1 MSPIV
6 SGMASSLTQRAER
19 PAAPRELEPRAVA
32 ALLSC
37 VARQGL
43 RKTTLEDVAREA
55 GCGRA
60 TLYRYFASKQALL
73 SAAGQAEATRIVD
86 ALRHAADTAD
96 TLEDAVVALRL
107 TARTEL
113 GAHPP
118 LRVLADFL
126 PHW

>member
-60 TLYRYFASKQALL
+60 TLYRHFARKQALL
-73 SAAGQAEATRIVD
+73 STPVAPVSLDDVAAVRGYTREFIVP
-86 ALRHAADTAD
+86 ALD
-96 TLEDAVVALRL
+96 
-107 TARTEL
+107 
-113 GAHPP
+113 P
-118 LRVLADFL
+118 LSTRSSA
-126 PHW
+126 PTRR